1 LARVADDPNSDDPNS
16 DENYTGDIK
25 SGQMN
30 NNYQYNPS
38 GQLTRDL
45 QEGIDEIKWTATGKV
60 KSINFTPEAKAQ
72 GKRDIV
78 FIYGPIDLRIAKM
91 IFNNDEHTDITYT
104 YYSHDA
110 SGNVMA
116 TYNRSYRRENSTLV
130 TDLYTLNDH
139 HIYGSSRL
147 GVVNKGLELA
157 RRRYTPHTSAVFDLS
172 TGLRASG
179 GGVLA
184 NNPHTTRYEHSFS
197 ERKVGDISYEL
208 SDWRGNVNVVFTDKK
223 VPYLLGVNLVY
234 SADVVQFTDYSS
246 FGAELVQRTGN
257 EGGDRH
263 VYGFQNQLL
272 DDEIKGN
279 GNSVNYK
286 YRMHDPRIG
295 RFFAIDPLAPEYPWN
310 SPYAF
315 SENRVVD
322 GVELEGLEFE
332 PINKNGKSCEIEDAE
347 TMKYVGYDRG
357 EDGLKP
363 KEGTFNNIQVGNT
376 FFSSNQTLAL
386 FTVGLDIDGVRDN
399 YFMSRQ
405 MNGVIYEYEYDEGM
419 MGGVG
424 RLTAYSYA
432 SVVGGANYQGNA
444 CGSSSLVYSGIKS
457 GFGLYKAIS
466 SNDGRIL
473 ALESQTNAIQNAHI
487 IANSNYN
494 NSRGGIQMCYPEL
507 YLIGPRLNPFAAT
520 KGGASLGAGRTG
532 VKQWLQ
538 NAGNLERGELI
549 QNIESVGFKRMSP
562 TSSPVSVFERG
573 GMRIRLDPPQSGTP
587 FNHMHLEYGGNSYNT
602 LLNPVHYKSHA
613 AHIPIR

>member
-1 LARVADDPNSDDPNS
+1 LARVADDPNS

-172 TGLRASG
+172 TGLTASG

-197 ERKVGDISYEL
+197 ERKVGHISYEL

-263 VYGFQNQLL
+263 AYGFQNQLL

-295 RFFAIDPLAPEYPWN
+295 RFFAIDPLTASYPWN

-315 SENRVVD
+315 SENDVIRAI
-322 GVELEGLEFE
+322 ELEGLEKW
-332 PINKNGKSCEIEDAE
+332 IV
-347 TMKYVGYDRG
+347 T
-357 EDGLKP
+357 
-363 KEGTFNNIQVGNT
+363 
-376 FFSSNQTLAL
+376 
-386 FTVGLDIDGVRDN
+386 N
-399 YFMSRQ
+399 YRNSE
-405 MNGVIYEYEYDEGM
+405 GVITVTTYELYRKNEAHAGM
-419 MGGVG
+419 VFAGIGI
-424 RLTAYSYA
+424 L
-432 SVVGGANYQGNA
+432 YQDRQGQPGNA
-444 CGSSSLVYSGIKS
+444 RSPVTVYTDNTNSTFQNMPSGNNHGDAMKELITVYGGHASIREGQQVSMEFALLYGLTVQTANGRNRLNKHELRWSGQWNWNFKNDSWGEFSGSEQEIAQMQSDIEWIATLIETNPGLVLTVEDHTSTQASAEYNLDLSQKRADFVRSEILKKLPKGGEGFENRIKAI
-457 GFGLYKAIS
+457 GFGKTKPLEP
-466 SNDGRIL
+466 NDDTEAKQNRNRRTQIIF
-473 ALESQTNAIQNAHI
+473 TNNGD
-487 IANSNYN
+487 Y
-494 NSRGGIQMCYPEL
+494 
-507 YLIGPRLNPFAAT
+507 
-520 KGGASLGAGRTG
+520 
-532 VKQWLQ
+532 
-538 NAGNLERGELI
+538 
-549 QNIESVGFKRMSP
+549 
-562 TSSPVSVFERG
+562 
-573 GMRIRLDPPQSGTP
+573 
-587 FNHMHLEYGGNSYNT
+587 
-602 LLNPVHYKSHA
+602 
-613 AHIPIR
+613 